1 MSSINIYEFT
11 GKKEEMNKAANWTL
25 LDTVSGEFRGEVNI
39 LAPVIEITPTTDLT
53 QAKILKKGNYAYIAD
68 FGRYYYITDI
78 TGVAQNV
85 IRLNLR
91 VDVLMSFATEI
102 RENTA
107 IIERQEKD
115 SACNTYLSDYEL
127 KLYNEPYV
135 ETYAFTNSF
144 SSDNFVLAVA
154 GSRT

>member
-11 GKKEEMNKAANWTL
+11 GKKEEMNKASNWSL
-25 LDTVSGEFRGEVNI
+25 LDTVTGNFKGECN
-39 LAPVIEITPTTDLT
+39 LLTPVIEITPTTNLT
-53 QAKILKKGNYAYIAD
+53 QANILKKGNYAYIPD
-68 FGRYYYITDI
+68 FSRYYYITDI
-78 TGVAQNV
+78 TAVSKDI
-85 IRLNLR
+85 IRLNMR

-107 IIERQEKD
+107 IIERQEKAD
-115 SACNTYLSDYEL
+115 ASNTYLSDYEL

-135 ETYAFTNSF
+135 ETYAFTNGF
-144 SSDNFVLAVA
+144 TSDNFILAVA